1 MAIATLSAESQR
13 VRQTALDN
21 YARAHDSIH
30 QLQCKLDDNEPLLN
44 KQETNERLLTKT
56 VSAVEQIYTF
66 ICDRR
71 HGVIHEIEKNIKN
84 HAVLI
89 GALYVKV
96 GADEPNVILELK
108 ERVQNQQWSIESH
121 HRMLMGLQAQLDKL
135 SKTDGPP
142 RTVDAHAHNLTDFTN
157 ATALQY
163 TQSSTEYNI

>member
-1 MAIATLSAESQR
+1 MEIETLSAESQR

-66 ICDRR
+66 LCHSRD
-71 HGVIHEIEKNIKN
+71 GVIQEIEKAIKKHANLIGNLYAKEHVDETSTIRDLRQRIKN
-84 HAVLI
+84 
-89 GALYVKV
+89 
-96 GADEPNVILELK
+96 
-108 ERVQNQQWSIESH
+108 QNMTIDSH
-121 HRMLMGLQAQLDKL
+121 HRKLMELQAQLDKL
-135 SKTDGPP
+135 SKTDGLP
-142 RTVDAHAHNLTDFTN
+142 RTVDAQAHNLTDFTN
-157 ATALQY
+157 VSALQY